1 MRSPPLYICQCTRKC
16 DTPKDTINGIRDEE
30 VPSMK
35 RASPPAFVLVA
46 ALLAAIVF
54 STPAQA
60 ETTSTVD
67 TQAGISVIVNGAST
81 ALDQARTGKWIEIIL
96 SRQWLNAW
104 QNGRIVMSSAIS
116 SGVSAHPTRRGT
128 FRIYV
133 KYRSTRMRGPGYN
146 LPGVPYTMYYSGSY
160 AIHGAYWHHNFGH
173 PMSHGCINLPVP
185 FSRALFLWAPYGTTV
200 VIH

>member
-1 MRSPPLYICQCTRKC
+1 
-16 DTPKDTINGIRDEE
+16 
-30 VPSMK
+30 MK
-35 RASPPAFVLVA
+35 RTTLSALVLIAS
-46 ALLAAIVF
+46 LLAAIVF
-54 STPAQA
+54 SSPAQA
-60 ETTSTVD
+60 APISTVD
-67 TQAGISVIVNGAST
+67 STVGIAAVVGGASAT
-81 ALDQARTGKWIEIIL
+81 LDQARTGKWIEVIL
-96 SRQWLNAW
+96 SQQRLNAW

-116 SGVSAHPTRRGT
+116 SGVSAHPTLRGT

-185 FSRALFLWAPYGTTV
+185 FSRSLFLWAPLGTTV
-200 VIH
+200 VVH